1 MHEKLPLLKLKDFLS
16 HIWTPNPMNFAELVE
31 QLKGEDELTL
41 LELLDLNSE
50 KLVDQNL
57 DSILDNIE
65 KIYRHFSDG

>member
-1 MHEKLPLLKLKDFLS
+1 
-16 HIWTPNPMNFAELVE
+16 MNFAELVE